1 MTNIITNQ
9 YQEALDYIY
18 SFVDNSMT
26 HQQNL
31 SPENFDLS
39 RVYAFMELLGDPHLE
54 YPVIHIAGSK
64 GKGSVAV
71 LCSAALEA
79 QGYKVGLYTSPHM
92 RDFEERFQING
103 ESISRKDFVTLM
115 DEIKQHVATIPNL
128 TTFEIATA
136 LGFWY
141 FARQQVDVAVIEVGL
156 GGRLDAT
163 NIVHPLV
170 TVITTLYLEHT
181 YILGDSLPKIAAE
194 KGGIIKPKIPVV
206 MALQDESARQVIVS
220 IASEKKAPL
229 VEVGVDV
236 PYRYGPAS
244 LDGQSFTI
252 GKGQDQINL
261 QIGLLGPHQVD
272 NAAVAYATLITAREV
287 GLSVVDAAIKEGFA
301 GAVWPG
307 RFELLRRDPPVIV
320 DAAHTPGAIV
330 KLVETLDQFFPKRPI
345 SLIFGVSEDKDIAGM
360 LTVLKHRVTKIYC
373 AQAPHPRA
381 MDPVTL
387 AEKAA
392 ALGLPAEP
400 IPNTGDAIKLAI
412 RHSNASHVVL
422 VTGSIFIAASARI
435 AWYERTDLE
444 Q

>member
-1 MTNIITNQ
+1 MTKNLPTQ

-39 RVYAFMELLGDPHLE
+39 RVYAFMELLGNPQLE

-64 GKGSVAV
+64 GKGSVAA
-71 LCSAALEA
+71 LCSAALQA
-79 QGYKVGLYTSPHM
+79 QGYKVGLYTSPHL

-103 ESISRKDFVTLM
+103 EPISRKNFVTLI
-115 DEIKQHVATIPNL
+115 DEIKKHVATIPNL

-141 FARQQVDVAVIEVGL
+141 FAGQQVDVAVIEVGL

-163 NIVHPLV
+163 NVVQPLV
-170 TVITTLYLEHT
+170 TVVTTLYLEHT
-181 YILGDSLPKIAAE
+181 YILGDTLPKIAAE
-194 KGGIIKPKIPVV
+194 KGGIIKPGIPVV
-206 MALQDESARQVIVS
+206 MALQDESAREVIAS

-236 PYRYGPAS
+236 PYRHGSAS
-244 LDGQSFTI
+244 LDGQSFSV

-261 QIGLLGPHQVD
+261 HIGLLGPHQVD

-287 GLSVVDAAIKEGFA
+287 GLSVADEAIKEGFA
-301 GAVWPG
+301 DAVWPG
-307 RFELLRRDPPVIV
+307 RFELLRRDPPVIA

-330 KLVETLDQFFPKRPI
+330 MLVETLDQFFPKRPI

-360 LTVLKHRVTKIYC
+360 LSLLKHRVTKIYC
-373 AQAPHPRA
+373 AKAPHPRA
-381 MDPVTL
+381 MDPVIL
-387 AEKAA
+387 AEKAS
-392 ALGLPAEP
+392 ALGLPAES

-412 RHSNASHVVL
+412 QESNASHVVL

-435 AWYERTDLE
+435 AWFERTDLE